1 MARLGDDGVVEGWD
15 KGDPPAGVEA
25 GDASGDASEGL
36 PSSILGRGEILRGLV
51 GDPGRLEL
59 GVRSTKSSGR
69 LDAVAERVPGTKLFR
84 RSAATRTL
92 RSASSTRSAA
102 SVRVSK
108 FAMSVVISIA
118 LVLVMPTT
126 LARIGR

>member
-25 GDASGDASEGL
+25 GEASGDASEGL
-36 PSSILGRGEILRGLV
+36 PGSVVGRGEILRGLV

-69 LDAVAERVPGTKLFR
+69 LDAAAEWSAEDQAGQAERRDPYLAFGFVDPER
-84 RSAATRTL
+84 RL
-92 RSASSTRSAA
+92 RQGLEVRS
-102 SVRVSK
+102 
-108 FAMSVVISIA
+108 
-118 LVLVMPTT
+118 L
-126 LARIGR
+126 GR